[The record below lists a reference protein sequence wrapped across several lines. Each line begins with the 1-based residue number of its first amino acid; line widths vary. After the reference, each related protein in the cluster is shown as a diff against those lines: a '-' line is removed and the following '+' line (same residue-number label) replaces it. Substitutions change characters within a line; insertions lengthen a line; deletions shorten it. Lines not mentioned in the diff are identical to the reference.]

1 MKPMPELPD
10 LEIFSSNLHRRL
22 SGKTVSKVEYHKMKR
37 LNCTPQELHDTLV
50 GRKLVRVYRE
60 GKGTHFQF
68 EPDTCVGVHLMLKG
82 EFHICPAPDGVKY
95 RVATICF
102 DDCDDALVVADP
114 MALTTMTLGPKP
126 SRVMDALAVT
136 PDGLRTLLRRQ
147 PSSLVKVLLMDQD
160 AIAGIGNAYAD
171 EILYEARIAPKS
183 LCGRIPDPAVEAL
196 AAAIRAV
203 LTDAIEQLRNAD
215 PESLKG
221 ERRDFLKVHNPAL
234 TQTASGYIIQTED
247 INKRKTCF
255 TEEQVL
261 YV

>member
-1 MKPMPELPD
+1 MPELPD

-22 SGKTVSKVEYHKMKR
+22 SGKTVSKVEYHKTKR
-37 LNCTPQELHDTLV
+37 LNVTPEELHNALV
-50 GRKLVRVYRE
+50 GKKLARVYRE
-60 GKGTHFQF
+60 GKGTHFHF

-82 EFHICPAPDGVKY
+82 EFHISSIPDAVKS

-102 DDCDDALVVADP
+102 DDCDDALIVADP
-114 MALTTMTLGPKP
+114 MALTTMTLGPTP
-126 SRVMDALAVT
+126 SQVLDALAVT
-136 PDGLRTLLRRQ
+136 TDGLKPILRRQ
-147 PSSLVKVLLMDQD
+147 PYSLIKVLLMDQD
-160 AIAGIGNAYAD
+160 ALAGIGNAYAD

-183 LCGRIPDPAVEAL
+183 LSGKLPDPAVDAL
-196 AAAIRAV
+196 ATAIRTV

-221 ERRDFLKVHNPAL
+221 ERRDFLKVHNPTL
-234 TQTASGYIIQTED
+234 TQTASGYAIQTED

-261 YV
+261 YI